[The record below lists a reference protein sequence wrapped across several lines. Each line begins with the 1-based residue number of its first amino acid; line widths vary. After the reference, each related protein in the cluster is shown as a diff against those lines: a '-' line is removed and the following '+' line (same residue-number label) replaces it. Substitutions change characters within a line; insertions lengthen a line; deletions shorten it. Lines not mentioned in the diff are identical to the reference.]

1 MSAPASPR
9 LPLILLRAVQAL
21 GGVEAHAAG
30 ERQLMRSVATANPKN
45 YQLWNHRRRVA
56 LALGPGQAEEVGLG
70 TGWGRGYELAG
81 SEVIELSSQ
90 LAACASFFG
99 GGDLAAHT

>member
-1 MSAPASPR
+1 V
-9 LPLILLRAVQAL
+9 RAVQAL

-70 TGWGRGYELAG
+70 TGWGRGYGLAG

-90 LAACASFFG
+90 LAACASFLG